1 MVSDASF
8 RPLVDAIGVRDIGA
22 NFGRPVSPVSVVV
35 VVVPVPVVLVVA
47 PVSVVVVVV
56 PVPVVLVVAPVSVVV
71 VVVPVPVVLVVAP
84 VSVVVVV
91 VPVPVVL
98 VVVPVPVVLV
108 VAPVSVVV
116 VVVGAVAFVSDS
128 MDKSSTPRWK
138 IVSDVAL
145 ITVAV
150 MTNVTS
156 RSATKLYVSTSPK
169 KVPSAS
175 WPHAAIEPE
184 TIVFPHGAILIGSA
198 VRLLVASET
207 SAWLAGG
214 TVTVPTIRSLLMSD
228 SGAGHAVRRASDAT
242 ILSRLLFIRILLGQ
256 PG

>member
-1 MVSDASF
+1 M
-8 RPLVDAIGVRDIGA
+8 GVRDIGA
-22 NFGRPVSPVSVVV
+22 NFD
-35 VVVPVPVVLVVA
+35 VLVA
-47 PVSVVVVVV
+47 PVSVV
-56 PVPVVLVVAPVSVVV
+56 PVAPVSVV
-71 VVVPVPVVLVVAP
+71 PVAP
-84 VSVVVVV
+84 VSVVPVAPVSVVVV

-108 VAPVSVVV
+108 VVPVPVVLVVVPVPVVLVVVPVSVVVV

-145 ITVAV
+145 IIVAV
-150 MTNVTS
+150 MTKVTS

-169 KVPSAS
+169 KVPSMS

-242 ILSRLLFIRILLGQ
+242 MLSRVFIRILLGQ
-256 PG
+256 RG

>member
-1 MVSDASF
+1 M
-8 RPLVDAIGVRDIGA
+8 GVRDIGA
-22 NFGRPVSPVSVVV
+22 NFD
-35 VVVPVPVVLVVA
+35 VLVA
-47 PVSVVVVVV
+47 PVSVV
-56 PVPVVLVVAPVSVVV
+56 PVAPVSVV
-71 VVVPVPVVLVVAP
+71 PVAP
-84 VSVVVVV
+84 VSVVPVAPVSVVVV

-108 VAPVSVVV
+108 VVPVPVVLVVVPVPVVLVVVPVPVVLVVVPVSVVVVV

-145 ITVAV
+145 IIVAV
-150 MTNVTS
+150 MTKVTS

-169 KVPSAS
+169 KVPSMS

-242 ILSRLLFIRILLGQ
+242 MLSRLVFIRILLGQ
-256 PG
+256 RG